1 MKTKVKVS
9 KKAVGVFVV
18 SLTILLLLVFVTAPA
33 SKANTSTQCVLTP
46 VQSIATGMDTP
57 TDTPMEPVPFPNVT
71 GMPWDVFT
79 PTTGGGASPPIV
91 TPVTP
96 AVVSGGG
103 MPWDIFTGPT
113 HIPHLPISSPI
124 PQGQWS
130 PFVTPQH
137 GGPVH
142 LPSPVACGI
151 MGEESALSANITIPV
166 LASEDESALSANT
179 TVVYEEHWD
188 ERKRGRYEK
197 HIQGL
202 YELWNL
208 LRDDGNIIRKTA
220 TLLKTVDDG
229 PRILG
234 RDVPDG
240 DGLLHQLMQHFY
252 KERARVDAVFQA
264 TGGNHRFDD
273 YNSLS
278 HYLIN
283 FDWLSP
289 EADEL
294 NLLGIDIGPGNLLAL
309 RDRLW

>member
-91 TPVTP
+91 APVTP

-103 MPWDIFTGPT
+103 MPWDIFTGQT
-113 HIPHLPISSPI
+113 HNPHLPVSSPI
-124 PQGQWS
+124 PQGQYS

-166 LASEDESALSANT
+166 PETDDMEEEDEDEWGRSAQILKVWATVRRTGVTVGSELISMRGDDWTQKYNLSKEIDAEISRVGRIMQATNGMVARGQYENVFNYLNDFRWMIGD
-179 TVVYEEHWD
+179 TVQRIRLEVGADDRIQFESGASNSRLRNPDPD
-188 ERKRGRYEK
+188 ERERRRQEG
-197 HIQGL
+197 I
-202 YELWNL
+202 
-208 LRDDGNIIRKTA
+208 
-220 TLLKTVDDG
+220 
-229 PRILG
+229 
-234 RDVPDG
+234 
-240 DGLLHQLMQHFY
+240 
-252 KERARVDAVFQA
+252 ERAWNRQN
-264 TGGNHRFDD
+264 G
-273 YNSLS
+273 
-278 HYLIN
+278 
-283 FDWLSP
+283 
-289 EADEL
+289 
-294 NLLGIDIGPGNLLAL
+294 
-309 RDRLW
+309 